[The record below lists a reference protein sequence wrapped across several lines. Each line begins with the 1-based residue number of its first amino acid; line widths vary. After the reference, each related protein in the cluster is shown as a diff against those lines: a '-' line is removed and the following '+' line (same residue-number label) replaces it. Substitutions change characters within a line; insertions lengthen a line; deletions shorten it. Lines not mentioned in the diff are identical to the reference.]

1 MVGGWRPPFGC
12 LLRTDDELPGYQAAA
27 VGSLLP
33 DPESVP
39 KTVETICDLVALFAA
54 HGIGLTKT
62 PEGEYTGLVRFTFP
76 DGRWVD
82 LRADYVPGRYED
94 DFKLHLRF

>member
-1 MVGGWRPPFGC
+1 METLSGHDATHPSGPAP
-12 LLRTDDELPGYQAAA
+12 DSAA
-27 VGSLLP
+27 
-33 DPESVP
+33 
-39 KTVETICDLVALFAA
+39 
-54 HGIGLTKT
+54 KT

-94 DFKLHLRF
+94 DFKLHLRFYYKDPNADPRSFESLFGRCICELGDLPDQSPKPVQSC